1 MLMWQSW
8 VPTLLTWQVV
18 SADVAANSS
27 SSNGKSGDRNATVLI
42 ESTLKELR
50 DVAPMSDA
58 DSKTTGLSIRRRSS
72 GDEARLTRSKEVYH
86 RQSATHLQEAA
97 MFLGIASS
105 RHQVEGQSINES
117 VFGETAAGISV
128 KEIGGRDPSFSLP
141 EFRDEVQEVVRPI
154 LNAYYKCFLFM
165 WSDLLGGCSVMPLPW
180 EIRLK
185 ILIGAARGIERGL
198 DPDSDNLSI
207 IIESLSLTADLKESI
222 ALEKERM
229 RVVTNKSQGDIDLTN
244 QLVRGRAVT
253 RFYRNG

>member
-1 MLMWQSW
+1 M
-8 VPTLLTWQVV
+8 
-18 SADVAANSS
+18 
-27 SSNGKSGDRNATVLI
+27 
-42 ESTLKELR
+42 R

-58 DSKTTGLSIRRRSS
+58 DSKTTGLSIPRRSS
-72 GDEARLTRSKEVYH
+72 GDEARLTRSKELYH
-86 RQSATHLQEAA
+86 RQSATQHLQEAA

-154 LNAYYKCFLFM
+154 LNAYYK
-165 WSDLLGGCSVMPLPW
+165 
-180 EIRLK
+180 
-185 ILIGAARGIERGL
+185 RGL

-207 IIESLSLTADLKESI
+207 IIESLTLTADLKESI

-229 RVVTNKSQGDIDLTN
+229 RVVTNKSQGHIDLTN

>member
-1 MLMWQSW
+1 M
-8 VPTLLTWQVV
+8 
-18 SADVAANSS
+18 
-27 SSNGKSGDRNATVLI
+27 
-42 ESTLKELR
+42 R

-58 DSKTTGLSIRRRSS
+58 DSKTTGLSILRRSS
-72 GDEARLTRSKEVYH
+72 GDEARLTRSKELYH
-86 RQSATHLQEAA
+86 RQSATQHLQEAA

-128 KEIGGRDPSFSLP
+128 KEIRRRDPSFSLP

-154 LNAYYKCFLFM
+154 LNAYYKGDVKFLKKYCIPEVIER
-165 WSDLLGGCSVMPLPW
+165 CSA
-180 EIRLK
+180 EHK
-185 ILIGAARGIERGL
+185 AYARQNIVVDNKRGL

-207 IIESLSLTADLKESI
+207 IIESISLTADLKESI